1 MELAQFEWNG
11 RWIGDMIYN
20 SVAFCSKHFLML
32 QLFLFFMNK
41 IYSLLILLGFSTKL
55 SSFTLMN
62 QKRWKTKKVMEN
74 DHHKHHNDKLI
85 LLTPMPPDLLLYFL
99 SFLWFETLP
108 LLSPFGTNF
117 KWMSS
122 TSIVIENVSTFIVD
136 FSSIYSIYT
145 M

>member
-1 MELAQFEWNG
+1 
-11 RWIGDMIYN
+11 
-20 SVAFCSKHFLML
+20 
-32 QLFLFFMNK
+32 
-41 IYSLLILLGFSTKL
+41 
-55 SSFTLMN
+55 
-62 QKRWKTKKVMEN
+62 
-74 DHHKHHNDKLI
+74 
-85 LLTPMPPDLLLYFL
+85 MPPDLLLYFL